1 MSSVGY
7 GAASTVRSVELHV
20 VLLHESLRHRLAC
33 LSPRV
38 QCPTPGFSIRGIL
51 ADHARTHDMVATI
64 RAMIG
69 SDATRSGPVLRGLAI
84 LAVLVMAFLAGM
96 LVERLRLDAR
106 REAMLR
112 RYNQVLQQYREQQM
126 LSEKTI
132 QR

>member
-1 MSSVGY
+1 
-7 GAASTVRSVELHV
+7 
-20 VLLHESLRHRLAC
+20 
-33 LSPRV
+33 
-38 QCPTPGFSIRGIL
+38 
-51 ADHARTHDMVATI
+51 
-64 RAMIG
+64 MIG

>member
-1 MSSVGY
+1 
-7 GAASTVRSVELHV
+7 
-20 VLLHESLRHRLAC
+20 
-33 LSPRV
+33 
-38 QCPTPGFSIRGIL
+38 
-51 ADHARTHDMVATI
+51 
-64 RAMIG
+64 MIG
-69 SDATRSGPVLRGLAI
+69 SDATRSWRVLRGLAI
-84 LAVLVMAFLAGM
+84 LAVVVMAFLAGM